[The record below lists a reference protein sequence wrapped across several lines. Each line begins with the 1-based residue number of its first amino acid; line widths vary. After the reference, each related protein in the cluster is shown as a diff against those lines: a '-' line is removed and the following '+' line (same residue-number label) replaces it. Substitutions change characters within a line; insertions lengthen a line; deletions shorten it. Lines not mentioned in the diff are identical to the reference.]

1 MAITW
6 NIDEARRTI
15 REQMAEAA
23 RLDATI
29 DDLSAE
35 TSAAIAR
42 AEAAE
47 QKLRESE
54 QKLREIGVFAIRANT
69 RAEAAEA
76 AFENLSA
83 WTSEAM
89 VKQEAEVAECR
100 AERARYGDMMTVKL
114 AAAEA
119 EIGELKVQIRAL
131 QLTATA
137 LAPGDGGLVIL
148 LARQTIRA
156 EAAEAECERLR
167 EQAAALRALIAQ
179 AVQADLDDDAFAL
192 EAAIVRMA
200 DALDD
205 NGQDAR

>member
-47 QKLRESE
+47 AALALAQQERDSLR
-54 QKLREIGVFAIRANT
+54 
-69 RAEAAEA
+69 AAYET
-76 AFENLSA
+76 AFNEGYRLSNNLHI
-83 WTSEAM
+83 
-89 VKQEAEVAECR
+89 
-100 AERARYGDMMTVKL
+100 
-114 AAAEA
+114 AEA
-119 EIGELKVQIRAL
+119 EIAH
-131 QLTATA
+131 
-137 LAPGDGGLVIL
+137 
-148 LARQTIRA
+148 
-156 EAAEAECERLR
+156 LR